1 MAALV
6 TGLIPILKTAVDTTT
21 SYKCRSLWFGFI
33 CVRLVILYLAQ
44 LPFSKLASDFSCN
57 TTSDA
62 ICVNACFNKL
72 FDKPIAVAW
81 NFIFVLF
88 VLSVLLMEF
97 FISHLYSLSQKR
109 SSQAKKDV
117 ELESQGKGKEQSPA
131 LPTATKSSMV
141 IDLHK
146 QRRTVAFYLFSIL
159 LRILVEVC
167 FLYVLFFWNLP
178 PLEDKFHSCK
188 PSICS
193 ESFVCIVRAN
203 SEKRMSIY
211 ALATISGLIII
222 SSVIFSIYAIV
233 HYIFKH

>member
-21 SYKCRSLWFGFI
+21 SYECRSLWFGFVCI
-33 CVRLVILYLAQ
+33 RLVILYLAQ
-44 LPFSKLASDFSCN
+44 LPFSKLESDFSCN
-57 TTSDA
+57 GTNNVPK
-62 ICVNACFNKL
+62 ICASECFNKL

-81 NFIFVLF
+81 NFMFVLF
-88 VLSVLLMEF
+88 VLSVLLMEL
-97 FISHLYSLSQKR
+97 FISHPYASSQKR
-109 SSQAKKDV
+109 SSRAKEDV
-117 ELESQGKGKEQSPA
+117 ELESQGKEESPA

-146 QRRTVAFYLFSIL
+146 QRRMVAFYLFSIL
-159 LRILVEVC
+159 LRILVEAC

-188 PSICS
+188 SSICS
-193 ESFVCIVRAN
+193 ETLCIVRAS

-211 ALATISGLIII
+211 ALASISVMIII

>member
-21 SYKCRSLWFGFI
+21 TYKCRSLWFGFVCI
-33 CVRLVILYLAQ
+33 RLVILYLAQ
-44 LPFSKLASDFSCN
+44 LPFSKLETDFSCN
-57 TTSDA
+57 STT
-62 ICVNACFNKL
+62 ICAKVCFNKL
-72 FDKPIAVAW
+72 FDKPVAVAW

-97 FISHLYSLSQKR
+97 FISHLYALFQKR
-109 SSQAKKDV
+109 SSRAKKDV
-117 ELESQGKGKEQSPA
+117 ELESQGKEESPV

-146 QRRTVAFYLFSIL
+146 QRQAVAFYLFSIL

-178 PLEDKFHSCK
+178 PLEDKLHSCK
-188 PSICS
+188 SSVCS
-193 ESFVCIVRAN
+193 ELLVCIVRAN

-211 ALATISGLIII
+211 ALASISGLIII
-222 SSVIFSIYAIV
+222 SSVIFSIYAIA
-233 HYIFKH
+233 HYILKH

>member
-21 SYKCRSLWFGFI
+21 SYKCRSLWFGFVCI
-33 CVRLVILYLAQ
+33 RLVILYLAQ
-44 LPFSKLASDFSCN
+44 LPFSKLVSDFSCN
-57 TTSDA
+57 GTSDT
-62 ICVNACFNKL
+62 ICVNVCFNKL

-88 VLSVLLMEF
+88 VLSVLLMEL
-97 FISHLYSLSQKR
+97 FISHLYALSKKR
-109 SSQAKKDV
+109 SSRAKKDV
-117 ELESQGKGKEQSPA
+117 ELESQGKEESPA

-141 IDLHK
+141 IDLHE
-146 QRRTVAFYLFSIL
+146 QRRIVAFYLFSIL

-188 PSICS
+188 SSICS
-193 ESFVCIVRAN
+193 KSLVCIVRAN
-203 SEKRMSIY
+203 SEKRMSIH
-211 ALATISGLIII
+211 ALASISGLIII

-233 HYIFKH
+233 HYILKH